1 MAFNINEFTASIG
14 AKGVSKTS
22 DFRVF
27 ITCPRLRGSE
37 ELTLRA
43 ESVQLPGRTVSTTEF
58 IDVGP
63 QRKIGYGAIY
73 TDTTINFILNE
84 RYDEKRYF
92 DQWID
97 LVVGNHRVES
107 SPYQLGRF
115 NPGYYND
122 YVGTITIF
130 NFGKVGVPLYTTKL
144 IEAYPISI
152 APISLDWSS
161 DEIAKLNVQ
170 FAFRYYTHEKP
181 ENTGSENNAFENPA
195 RQTQDAIGLADAE
208 FNMFADQAIQAGA

>member
-14 AKGVSKTS
+14 AKGISKTS
-22 DFRVF
+22 DFKVF
-27 ITCPRLRGSE
+27 ISCPRLKGSQ

-43 ESVQLPGRTVSTTEF
+43 ESIQLQGRTVSTTEF

-73 TDTTINFILNE
+73 TDTSINFILNE

-107 SPYQLGRF
+107 SPYEDGRF
-115 NPGYYND
+115 NPGYYSN
-122 YVGTITIF
+122 YVGTIEIF

-152 APISLDWSS
+152 APVNLDWSS
-161 DEIAKLNVQ
+161 DEVAKLNVQ

-181 ENTGSENNAFENPA
+181 ENTSSEQGTLPSPA
-195 RQTQDAIGLADAE
+195 AAKQDAIGLADAE
-208 FNMFADQAIQAGA
+208 FNQQIGPYSVL